1 MVIKYFIQRI
11 AFLFCFFLCHLAIS
25 QHRNEIN
32 ATLDDTTKEIQITQ
46 KFTYNNT
53 SDDGLSVLYFNDWN
67 HAYANK
73 NTALA
78 KRFAEEFKRSLHLA
92 KDKERGSTNLI
103 SIVDDAYTGLSW
115 DRIGNRDIIRIDLAS
130 ILDPGQSIQLFL
142 TYKIRLPNSKFT
154 SYGFNPFGEYYLKNW
169 YLTPAVYDGE
179 WRLYDNMNL
188 DDLFTDVTKT
198 TINFTY
204 PEKLFLSTNFSDSGN
219 TSFPGG
225 QHVQLNG
232 ENRKNCEIILSK
244 TKRFTKHVTRFL
256 TVTTDM
262 ESNKYDVASQGI
274 SISKIVQFLS
284 ENLGG
289 YPHYNLMVSELDY
302 NKSPL
307 YGISQLPSFI
317 RPYEAQF
324 QFEMKF
330 LKTALQSF
338 LKETLFLD
346 PRRERWVKDAIENY
360 LMIKY
365 VEEYYPNQKLAGKL
379 SRLWGFKSFHLAKM
393 DFNEQ
398 YALLSMLSAR
408 KNIDQAL
415 TTPNDSLIKFNEK
428 IANRYKAGLGMSYLS
443 EYLGTKKIDSS
454 ILSFYKTHS
463 LKPNV
468 TALDFRKTIE
478 QFADKEID
486 WFFDEYVSTR
496 KKIDYKI
503 KRIDKTE
510 DSITFVI
517 KNKRGTKVPISLFGL
532 KKDSVVSKYWFT
544 GIDTSR
550 TFTIPR
556 NNEDRLV
563 LNYDQKIP
571 EFNQRDNW
579 KTLNGFF
586 SSNKKLK
593 FQFFKDT
600 EDPDYNQ
607 IFYVPVA
614 NFNVYDGVTPGLR
627 IYNKTFLERPFQY
640 DFSPTYS
647 FLEKTLVG
655 RASFRY
661 RKYHGKSG
669 LYVSNYSFSGSTS
682 HFQVNSRFAT
692 LTPAISFGWRPDDL
706 ISNRR
711 QSLLVRYRSVF
722 RDIDENIMG
731 EIDTEPDYGV
741 LNVRFR
747 DIDNNILNYT
757 SWFLD
762 AQHSSDFTKLAFEL
776 EYRKLFESNRQL
788 NLRFY
793 AGKFLRNKTE
803 SDFFSFALDRP
814 TDYMFDLNYLG
825 RSENSG
831 IYSQQIIIA
840 EGGFKSRLENPF
852 ANDWIATTNASANI
866 WRWIEAYGDLG
877 YIKSKRQDPRFVY
890 DSGIRLNLVTD
901 YFELYFPVYS
911 NRGWEIAQPDYGQRI
926 RFIVTISPR
935 TLIGLFTRK
944 WF

>member
-1 MVIKYFIQRI
+1 MKNFIQRI
-11 AFLFCFFLCHLAIS
+11 VFLLCFFLCYLAAG

-32 ATLDDTTKEIQITQ
+32 ATLDDTTNEIQITQ
-46 KFTYNNT
+46 KLTYHNG
-53 SDDGLSVLYFNDWN
+53 SDNGLSVLYFNDWN
-67 HAYANK
+67 HAYSNK

-92 KDKERGSTNLI
+92 KDKERGYTNII
-103 SIVDDAYTGLSW
+103 SIVDDKYTGLNW
-115 DRIGNRDIIRIDLAS
+115 NRLGNKDIIQVQLAN
-130 ILDPGQSIQLFL
+130 ILEPGQSVQLFL
-142 TYKIRLPNSKFT
+142 TYKIKLPHSKFT
-154 SYGFNPFGEYYLKNW
+154 SYGFNPNGEYYLKDW

-179 WRLYDNMNL
+179 WKLYDNMNL
-188 DDLFTDVTKT
+188 GDLFTDVTKT

-204 PEKLFLSTNFSDSGN
+204 PEKLFLSTNFNDSGS

-225 QHVQLNG
+225 QHLQLKGDNQ
-232 ENRKNCEIILSK
+232 KSCEIILTR
-244 TKRFTKHVTRFL
+244 TKRFTKHITQFL

-274 SISKIVQFLS
+274 SISKIIQFLNK
-284 ENLGG
+284 NLGH
-289 YPHYNLMVSELDY
+289 YPHYNLLVSELDY

-330 LKTALQSF
+330 LKTALHSF
-338 LKETLFLD
+338 VKETLFLD
-346 PRRERWVKDAIENY
+346 SRRERWVKDAIENY

-379 SRLWGFKSFHLAKM
+379 SRLWGFKGFHLAQM

-443 EYLGTKKIDSS
+443 EYLGGKKIDSS

-463 LKPNV
+463 LNSKV
-468 TALDFRKTIE
+468 KASDFRETIE
-478 QFADKEID
+478 QFAEKDID

-496 KKIDYKI
+496 KKIDYKV

-517 KNKRGTKVPISLFGL
+517 KNKRRTKVPISLFGL
-532 KKDSVVSKYWFT
+532 KKDSVVSKYWFS
-544 GIDTSR
+544 GIDTSK

-556 NNEDRLV
+556 KGEDRLV

-600 EDPDYNQ
+600 EDPYYNQ
-607 IFYVPVA
+607 VFYVPVA
-614 NFNVYDGVTPGLR
+614 NFNVYDGITPGLR

-640 DFSPTYS
+640 DLAPTYS
-647 FLEKTLVG
+647 FLERTLVG
-655 RASFRY
+655 KASFRY

-682 HFQVNSRFAT
+682 HFQVNSRFTT
-692 LTPAISFGWRPDDL
+692 LTPAVIFGWRPDDL

-711 QSLLVRYRSVF
+711 QSLLFRYRSVF
-722 RDIDENIMG
+722 RDIDQNIMDQ
-731 EIDTEPDYGV
+731 IDTDPDYSV
-741 LNVRFR
+741 WNVRFR
-747 DIDNNILNYT
+747 DVDNNILNYT

-793 AGKFLRNKTE
+793 AGKFLRNNTD

-814 TDYMFDLNYLG
+814 TDYLFDLNYLG

-831 IYSQQIIIA
+831 LYSQQIIIA
-840 EGGFKSRLENPF
+840 EGGFKSQLENPF
-852 ANDWIATTNASANI
+852 ANDWIATTNASTNI
-866 WRWIEAYGDLG
+866 WRWVEAYGDLG
-877 YIKSKRQDPRFVY
+877 VIKNKGLDPRFVY

-911 NRGWEIAQPDYGQRI
+911 NRGWEIAQQNYGERI